1 MGRKYDVVIVGA
13 GPAGIFAALELA
25 QATGLRILLL
35 EKGKDLPLRR
45 CPIIG
50 KELSCPPCTPCG
62 LVSGWGGAGAFSDGK
77 LTLSP
82 QVGGQLE
89 GYLGAEKAAELV
101 RYVDDIYLR
110 FGASAAV
117 YGIGP
122 EVKKVARKAETA
134 GLKLITTPIRHMGT
148 ELCREVLKDMRQFL
162 ADRIES
168 QTDTE
173 ATSVIVHD
181 GVVKGVETSD
191 GSRIGARFVII
202 APGREGADW
211 LLKEAGRLGIT
222 LHNNP
227 VDIGVRVEVPF
238 KVLQELTDVFYEL
251 KLEFRSPTFGDRIRT
266 FCMCP
271 AGEVTMETT
280 GGHDQVIT
288 VNGHSY
294 AHRKTENTNFA
305 LLVSA
310 SFSSPFREPI
320 AYGRYVARLANI
332 ISGGIIMQRLGDLT
346 SGHRSTSVSIEEGVV
361 QPTLKS
367 ATAGDLGYVLPYRF
381 LKGITEML
389 SAMDKLV
396 PGVASPDT
404 LLYGVEVKFYSSRLE
419 LTENLETETTNMF
432 AIGDGAGV
440 SRGLIQAA
448 ASGVVA
454 AREIVRRVNQS
465 ALLRR
470 R

>member
-367 ATAGDLGYVLPYRF
+367 ATAGDLGYVLPCRF

>member
-1 MGRKYDVVIVGA
+1 MGRKYDVIIVGA

-35 EKGKDLPLRR
+35 EKGKDLPLRK

-82 QVGGQLE
+82 HVGGQLE
-89 GYLGAEKAAELV
+89 GYLGVGKAAELV

-110 FGASAAV
+110 FGASGGV
-117 YGIGP
+117 YGVGP

-134 GLKLITTPIRHMGT
+134 GLRLIPTPIRHMGT

-191 GSRIGARFVII
+191 GHQIGARFVII

-238 KVLQELTDVFYEL
+238 KVLQEVTDVFYEL

-310 SFSSPFREPI
+310 SFSPPFREPI

-332 ISGGIIMQRLGDLT
+332 ISGGVIMQRLGDLT

-465 ALLRR
+465 ALLRQR
-470 R
+470 

>member
-1 MGRKYDVVIVGA
+1 MRNKYDVIIVGS
-13 GPAGIFAALELA
+13 GPAGIFAALELT
-25 QATGLRILLL
+25 QATDLSILVL
-35 EKGKDLPLRR
+35 EKGKSLDLRN

-50 KELSCPPCTPCG
+50 KELSCPPCSPCG

-89 GYLGAEKAAELV
+89 RYLGAEKTADLI

-110 FGASAAV
+110 FGASNEV
-117 YGIGP
+117 YGVGP
-122 EVKKVARKAETA
+122 DVEQPTRKAELT
-134 GLKLITTPIRHMGT
+134 GLRLIPTPIRHMGT
-148 ELCREVLKDMRQFL
+148 ELCREVLKDMHQFL
-162 ADRIES
+162 ASRIES
-168 QTDTE
+168 RTDTE
-173 ATSVIVHD
+173 ATSIIVQD
-181 GVVKGVETSD
+181 REVKGIRTND
-191 GSRIGARFVII
+191 GQQIESRYVII

-211 LLKEAGRLGIT
+211 LLKEAARLGLT

-227 VDIGVRVEVPF
+227 VDIGVRVELPF
-238 KVLQELTDVFYEL
+238 KVLEELTDIFYEF
-251 KLEFRSPTFGDRIRT
+251 KLEFHSPTFGDRIRT

-280 GGHDQVIT
+280 GGHDPVIT

-294 AHRKTENTNFA
+294 AQRKTVNTNFA

-310 SFSSPFREPI
+310 NFSPPFREPI
-320 AYGRYVARLANI
+320 AYGRYLARLANI
-332 ISGGIIMQRLGDLT
+332 ISGGVIMQRWGDLNE
-346 SGHRSTSVSIEEGVV
+346 GHGSTWISIEDGAVE
-361 QPTLKS
+361 PTLKS
-367 ATAGDLGYVLPYRF
+367 ATPGDLGYVLPYRF
-381 LKGITEML
+381 LKGIGEML
-389 SAMDKLV
+389 AAMDKLA
-396 PGVASPDT
+396 PGMASPHT

-419 LTENLETETTNMF
+419 LSESLETEINSMF

-454 AREIVRRVNQS
+454 AREIAKRES
-465 ALLRR
+465 
-470 R
+470 